1 MRCPFCKKDHDKVI
15 DSRSAN
21 AGATVRRRRECL
33 ACKKRFTTYEKVEEI
48 TLYVIKKDGRR
59 DVFDREKIKRGLLT
73 SCKKRPVSLQTIE
86 DIVNR
91 IEIELYENYDREVK
105 STKIGDLVMR
115 ELKGVDHV
123 AYVRF
128 AAGRSSRT
136 TSAATVQISVFFS
149 CKLSLPVS
157 SADRSR
163 MSLISER
170 RWLPLWRTISRFS
183 RASEL
188 SGPST
193 SLSKTSVKPR
203 IAFSG
208 VRSSWLSAA
217 RKSARSFS

>member
-73 SCKKRPVSLQTIE
+73 ACKKRPVSLQTIE

-115 ELKGVDHV
+115 ELKSLDHV

-128 AAGRSSRT
+128 A
-136 TSAATVQISVFFS
+136 SVYREF
-149 CKLSLPVS
+149 KDVS
-157 SADRSR
+157 EFMR
-163 MSLISER
+163 
-170 RWLPLWRTISRFS
+170 
-183 RASEL
+183 EL
-188 SGPST
+188 KPMLKVGP
-193 SLSKTSVKPR
+193 R
-203 IAFSG
+203 G
-208 VRSSWLSAA
+208 
-217 RKSARSFS
+217 

>member
-73 SCKKRPVSLQTIE
+73 ACKKRPVSLQTIE

-105 STKIGDLVMR
+105 STKVGDLVMR
-115 ELKGVDHV
+115 ELKSLDHV

-128 AAGRSSRT
+128 A
-136 TSAATVQISVFFS
+136 SVYREF
-149 CKLSLPVS
+149 KDVS
-157 SADRSR
+157 EFMR
-163 MSLISER
+163 
-170 RWLPLWRTISRFS
+170 
-183 RASEL
+183 EL
-188 SGPST
+188 KPMLKVGP
-193 SLSKTSVKPR
+193 R
-203 IAFSG
+203 G
-208 VRSSWLSAA
+208 
-217 RKSARSFS
+217 

>member
-33 ACKKRFTTYEKVEEI
+33 A
-48 TLYVIKKDGRR
+48 
-59 DVFDREKIKRGLLT
+59 
-73 SCKKRPVSLQTIE
+73 CKKRPVSLQTIE

-128 AAGRSSRT
+128 A
-136 TSAATVQISVFFS
+136 SVYREFKDVNEFM
-149 CKLSLPVS
+149 
-157 SADRSR
+157 R
-163 MSLISER
+163 
-170 RWLPLWRTISRFS
+170 
-183 RASEL
+183 EL
-188 SGPST
+188 
-193 SLSKTSVKPR
+193 KPMLKG
-203 IAFSG
+203 G
-208 VRSSWLSAA
+208 VRA
-217 RKSARSFS
+217 

>member
-33 ACKKRFTTYEKVEEI
+33 ACGKRFTTYEKVEEI

-59 DVFDREKIKRGLLT
+59 DVFDREKIKRGLLN

-91 IEIELYENYDREVK
+91 IEIELYENFDREVK

-115 ELKGVDHV
+115 ELKSVDHV

-128 AAGRSSRT
+128 A
-136 TSAATVQISVFFS
+136 SVYREFKDVGEFM
-149 CKLSLPVS
+149 
-157 SADRSR
+157 R
-163 MSLISER
+163 
-170 RWLPLWRTISRFS
+170 
-183 RASEL
+183 EL
-188 SGPST
+188 
-193 SLSKTSVKPR
+193 KPMM
-203 IAFSG
+203 
-208 VRSSWLSAA
+208 
-217 RKSARSFS
+217 KSAPRE

>member
-73 SCKKRPVSLQTIE
+73 ACKKRPVSLQTIE

-91 IEIELYENYDREVK
+91 IEIELYEKYDREVK

-115 ELKGVDHV
+115 ELKAIDHV

-128 AAGRSSRT
+128 ASVYREFKDVGEFMRELKPMLKAGPRS
-136 TSAATVQISVFFS
+136 
-149 CKLSLPVS
+149 
-157 SADRSR
+157 
-163 MSLISER
+163 
-170 RWLPLWRTISRFS
+170 
-183 RASEL
+183 
-188 SGPST
+188 
-193 SLSKTSVKPR
+193 
-203 IAFSG
+203 
-208 VRSSWLSAA
+208 
-217 RKSARSFS
+217 